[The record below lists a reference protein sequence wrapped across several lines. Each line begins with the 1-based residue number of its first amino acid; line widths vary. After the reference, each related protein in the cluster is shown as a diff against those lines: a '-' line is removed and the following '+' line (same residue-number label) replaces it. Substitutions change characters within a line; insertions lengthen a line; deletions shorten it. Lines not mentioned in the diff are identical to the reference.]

1 MCEFSHPLFPARPEC
16 EKVFHLRAPDQ
27 EANVDIDPKSVVPLE
42 LLHRALITLAQT
54 LTPLIA
60 GIVVVGILLAVI
72 QGAFQF
78 EDGALAM
85 GAKVAIIL
93 AFAGSS
99 GVLIYETLVHIAHA
113 WIAAIPTLV
122 AQDWH

>member
-1 MCEFSHPLFPARPEC
+1 M
-16 EKVFHLRAPDQ
+16 
-27 EANVDIDPKSVVPLE
+27 DIAPKSVVPLE
-42 LLHRALITLAQT
+42 LLHRALITLAYT

-60 GIVVVGILLAVI
+60 GIVIVGILLAVI

-85 GAKVAIIL
+85 GAKVAIVL
-93 AFAGSS
+93 VFAGSS
-99 GVLIYETLVHIAHA
+99 GVLIYETLAHIAQD
-113 WIAAIPTLV
+113 WIAAIPALI